1 MNDAGHGAVL
11 MYPEFR
17 LQHYSDWIEGVGV
30 APDVVVADQL
40 PFANGRDPILQAA
53 VKALAVPVQTP
64 R

>member
-1 MNDAGHGAVL
+1 